1 MFTDRRQ
8 GVSHV
13 FSAESPSTVAQLM
26 NSPGTWDYRE
36 KVPTIIAVAGDHGNR
51 ETLWGAEV
59 KTGMSSSAWFKI
71 GMAPKLCATPEDDPL
86 LQQAVGK
93 GLMRIPD
100 GHTPQSLC
108 KEFLKHLHA
117 HIMNAVNKEYSGII
131 ETTPIDFVFS
141 APAERGK
148 EYTGNLKKAAES
160 AGFRSRLKDKSSFI
174 DEPEAAAL
182 LAFECYLDKKHSK
195 KNVMV
200 VDMGGG
206 TVVRISLTPG
216 YWEHKII
223 GGQDLIN
230 YEIKSRSPFRVAEA
244 CAGTSA
250 MCGGTTI
257 DRKLHKLMGEKY
269 GNDFLGKSAKS
280 ISQRSDFMKEFEDIK
295 CRFKGE
301 PGCHYRLLLW
311 MNRESGSGY
320 DAETGTITLTSEE
333 IIAMFDQVIKPS
345 IDKISQQISQLKKQN
360 QNPVQ
365 VSDRSAHFEKNHFSD
380 KFARDKQA
388 VVLCGGLGGNVH
400 VFKRIQQFCKSE
412 LGDEAVVIVPS
423 QSWSAIARGAALSR
437 MKRKAMVTKTTY
449 VAGVMVSPS
458 TGSLCPEKTMD
469 SRQKDPP
476 GTVTEGVQI
485 LGTIQ
490 LDFSEYIK
498 RSSRQKN
505 KVLQVQIGHKVK
517 AESGEVEFA
526 ARIGKEGKPFAC
538 AKFTYEDVEEELEL
552 TTEGHEGAYDAGDLE
567 LEEEEE
573 VGDDDEDDEG
583 REEEADEELEELEK
597 AELMA
602 RMSCLDGEAGGGCGM
617 TQQPGN
623 LAGHRCGGKQAGE
636 KKR

>member
-1 MFTDRRQ
+1 
-8 GVSHV
+8 
-13 FSAESPSTVAQLM
+13 
-26 NSPGTWDYRE
+26 
-36 KVPTIIAVAGDHGNR
+36 
-51 ETLWGAEV
+51 
-59 KTGMSSSAWFKI
+59 
-71 GMAPKLCATPEDDPL
+71 
-86 LQQAVGK
+86 
-93 GLMRIPD
+93 
-100 GHTPQSLC
+100 
-108 KEFLKHLHA
+108 
-117 HIMNAVNKEYSGII
+117 
-131 ETTPIDFVFS
+131 
-141 APAERGK
+141 
-148 EYTGNLKKAAES
+148 
-160 AGFRSRLKDKSSFI
+160 
-174 DEPEAAAL
+174 
-182 LAFECYLDKKHSK
+182 
-195 KNVMV
+195 
-200 VDMGGG
+200 MGGG
-206 TVVRISLTPG
+206 TVVRISLTLG

-223 GGQDLIN
+223 GGQDLIT
-230 YEIKSRSPFRVAEA
+230 YEIKSRSPLRVTEA

-257 DRKLHKLMGEKY
+257 DRELHKLMGEKY
-269 GNDFLGKSAKS
+269 GNDFLGNDFLGNDFLGKSAKS
-280 ISQRSDFMKEFEDIK
+280 ISQGSDFMKEFEDIN
-295 CRFKGE
+295 CRLKRE

-365 VSDRSAHFEKNHFSD
+365 
-380 KFARDKQA
+380 FARDKQA

-469 SRQKDPP
+469 SRRSSVRSMKREPEAIWHGISNRYCEHLIKGDRAEP
-476 GTVTEGVQI
+476 GI

>member
-1 MFTDRRQ
+1 MKTIRFISVEQTEGLSNPKEHDWCVLQLISCRWHKAAQ
-8 GVSHV
+8 ANVNTKEGSEK
-13 FSAESPSTVAQLM
+13 AESRKRQKENPPSIKSRRVKKTVSEDQLIVTIDF
-26 NSPGTWDYRE
+26 GTTYTRTWDYRE

-71 GMAPKLCATPEDDPL
+71 GMAPKLCATPKDDPL

-131 ETTPIDFVFS
+131 ETTPVDFVFS
-141 APAERGK
+141 APAEYGK

-160 AGFRSRLKDKSSFI
+160 AGFRSRLKDKISFI

-206 TVVRISLTPG
+206 TVVRISLTLG
-216 YWEHKII
+216 YWEHKIR
-223 GGQDLIN
+223 GGQDLIT
-230 YEIKSRSPFRVAEA
+230 YEIKSRSPLRVTEA

-257 DRKLHKLMGEKY
+257 DRELHKLMGEKY

-280 ISQRSDFMKEFEDIK
+280 ISQGSDFMKEFEDIN
-295 CRFKGE
+295 CRLKRE

-412 LGDEAVVIVPS
+412 LETR
-423 QSWSAIARGAALSR
+423 QS
-437 MKRKAMVTKTTY
+437 
-449 VAGVMVSPS
+449 
-458 TGSLCPEKTMD
+458 
-469 SRQKDPP
+469 
-476 GTVTEGVQI
+476 
-485 LGTIQ
+485 
-490 LDFSEYIK
+490 
-498 RSSRQKN
+498 
-505 KVLQVQIGHKVK
+505 
-517 AESGEVEFA
+517 
-526 ARIGKEGKPFAC
+526 
-538 AKFTYEDVEEELEL
+538 
-552 TTEGHEGAYDAGDLE
+552 
-567 LEEEEE
+567 
-573 VGDDDEDDEG
+573 
-583 REEEADEELEELEK
+583 
-597 AELMA
+597 
-602 RMSCLDGEAGGGCGM
+602 
-617 TQQPGN
+617 
-623 LAGHRCGGKQAGE
+623 
-636 KKR
+636 